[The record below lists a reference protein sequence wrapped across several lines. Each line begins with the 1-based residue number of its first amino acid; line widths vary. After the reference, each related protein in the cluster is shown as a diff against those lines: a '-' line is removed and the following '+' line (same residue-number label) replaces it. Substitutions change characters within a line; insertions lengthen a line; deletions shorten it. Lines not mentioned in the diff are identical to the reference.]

1 MALPVAIQLY
11 SLRDEMD
18 KDFKGTLEK
27 VKEMGY
33 DGVEFAGLYDYSP
46 EDVKAMVD
54 ELGLT
59 PISAHVAIEEF
70 LYGDDGEDAVIDIYE
85 KIGCKYIAIPYLVE
99 KRRPGGSDWET
110 VAEAMRRIGKKM
122 KDRGMTLLYHNHDFE
137 FKTRIGGEYA
147 LNVLYREV
155 PADVLES
162 ELDVCWVNIGGENPA
177 EFIKSFKNRAPVVHL
192 KDFYMTG
199 ELPAHLYAL
208 IGIDEGES
216 KKEESTFEFRPVGHG
231 MQDMPAILASAVDA
245 GSKWVVVEQDD
256 PSEGTTPFE
265 CAAKSIKYLKEDLR
279 W

>member
-18 KDFKGTLEK
+18 KDFEGTIRK
-27 VKEMGY
+27 VKELGY
-33 DGVEFAGLYDYSP
+33 DGVEFAGLFDRKP
-46 EDVKAMVD
+46 EDVKALVD
-54 ELGLT
+54 ELGLV
-59 PISAHVAIEEF
+59 PISAHVAIEDF
-70 LYGDDGEDAVIDIYE
+70 LYGDDGEDAVIDTYE
-85 KIGCKYIAIPYLVE
+85 KLGCKFIAIPYLVE
-99 KRRPGGSDWET
+99 KRRPGGSDWEI
-110 VAEAMRRIGKKM
+110 VAEAMRRIGKKL

-137 FKTRIGGEYA
+137 FKTKIDGEYA

-177 EFIKSFKNRAPVVHL
+177 EFIKNFKDRAPVVHL
-192 KDFYMTG
+192 KDFHMTG
-199 ELPAHLYAL
+199 ALPSHLYAL

-216 KKEESTFEFRPVGHG
+216 KKEESTFEFRPIGHG

-245 GSKWVVVEQDD
+245 GAQWVVVEQDD

-265 CAAKSIKYLKEDLR
+265 CAATSIKYLKEDLK